1 MAKNIEIKTK
11 NEKLGELLLTI
22 DAHEK
27 VDSLTLSDDI
37 SKEYQSKSNRE
48 FLFALYMQNMKND

>member
-11 NEKLGELLLTI
+11 NEKLGELILTI
-22 DAHEK
+22 DAHEN

-48 FLFALYMQNMKND
+48 FLFAFFSKFT